1 MRKASPAPSRPLASR
16 QAGIGFVQRVAAV
29 IELGALG
36 HLKFGLSVSVQ
47 VHQLLRGGASG
58 GLAVAWQWPD

>member
-1 MRKASPAPSRPLASR
+1 M
-16 QAGIGFVQRVAAV
+16 QRVAAV